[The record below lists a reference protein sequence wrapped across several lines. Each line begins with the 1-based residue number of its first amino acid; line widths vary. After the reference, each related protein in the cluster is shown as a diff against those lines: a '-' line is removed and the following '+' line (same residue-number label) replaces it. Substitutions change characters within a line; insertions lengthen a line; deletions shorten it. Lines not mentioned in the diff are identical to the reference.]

1 MNQQIS
7 WAEIAKKGANK
18 PIPVLPKV
26 VKPTFIKKKKKAKP
40 MIEKKEP
47 QHKCNKC
54 HDTVPVSEIE
64 QHLNIKHKPKK
75 NNFGYI
81 VCPKCFFYLYTEMTF
96 DSEEKIM
103 KTHRREKHF
112 MKYEPQPYQKNIT
125 PMISKYQNYDEK
137 QKYDV
142 DQLLKDTGMEINET

>member
-18 PIPVLPKV
+18 PTPVLPKV
-26 VKPTFIKKKKKAKP
+26 IKPTFIKKNKKAKQI
-40 MIEKKEP
+40 IEKKEP
-47 QHKCNKC
+47 LHKCNKC
-54 HDTVPVSEIE
+54 HDTIPVSEIK

-103 KTHRREKHF
+103 KTHYRKKHF
-112 MKYEPQPYQKNIT
+112 MKCETQIYQKKLT
-125 PMISKYQNYDEK
+125 PMISKYQNYYEK

-142 DQLLKDTGMEINET
+142 YQLLKDTSMEINET